1 MRARN
6 ACLNN
11 NGGWCVKIFENYVV
25 RKEKYNLL
33 SNSWIGISVNG
44 YAVHTKLKL
53 VIIWVVSHKI
63 AYE

>member
-1 MRARN
+1 M
-6 ACLNN
+6 
-11 NGGWCVKIFENYVV
+11 VK
-25 RKEKYNLL
+25 KEKYNLL
-33 SNSWIGISVNG
+33 IASSWIGISVNG